1 MFRPLRR
8 IKQQLSQETCIS
20 VLKNE
25 VRGVLSVLGDNNYPY
40 GVPINFYCFV

>member
-8 IKQQLSQETCIS
+8 IKQQLTNEECIS

-25 VRGVLSVLGDNNYPY
+25 VRGGTFSFG
-40 GVPINFYCFV
+40 G